1 MTGATRYTIAELVE
15 MTGIPATTIH
25 HYRQAGLLPPPE
37 RVAANRFRYGDRHVQ
52 ALRLIRV
59 LRDRRRLPL
68 PTIREVLPELLAG
81 GDEEAFHTETWE
93 AALSGRSEVPDA
105 ARERIVAA
113 AVDLFAARGYG
124 EVTVSDVAAQ
134 AGTAKGSVY
143 RHFESK
149 EALFAAAVESVVAG
163 VVGDVRAAADRAGG
177 RLDPPAAMV
186 ALVMS
191 AKPGFMLL
199 LERPAG
205 PPRAGGWG
213 AHLLRRRGGPGPH
226 RPGDAPRAGRRTH
239 RAVGARDHA
248 GRSRGRVIRRGCECG
263 ASCA

>member
-1 MTGATRYTIAELVE
+1 MTGATRYTIGELVE
-15 MTGIPATTIH
+15 KTGIPATTIH
-25 HYRQAGLLPPPE
+25 HYRNAGLLPPPE
-37 RVAANRFRYGDRHVQ
+37 RVAENRFRYSERHVQ

-68 PTIREVLPELLAG
+68 PTIRDVLPELLAS
-81 GDEEAFHTETWE
+81 GDEEAFHADTWE
-93 AALSGRSEVPDA
+93 AALTGRSEVPDA
-105 ARERIVAA
+105 TRDRIVGA

-134 AGTAKGSVY
+134 AGTAKGSLY

-177 RLDPPAAMV
+177 QLDPSAAML

-199 LERPAG
+199 LELTAG
-205 PPRAGGWG
+205 SLRGQPGHRKLADSALTCFVDGVGPVLTGSGTPRE
-213 AHLLRRRGGPGPH
+213 
-226 RPGDAPRAGRRTH
+226 
-239 RAVGARDHA
+239 RAVALIAQLARETMRAVLGA
-248 GRSRGRVIRRGCECG
+248 G
-263 ASCA
+263 

>member
-15 MTGIPATTIH
+15 KTGIPATTIH

-37 RVAANRFRYGDRHVQ
+37 RVAANRYRYGDRHVQ

-105 ARERIVAA
+105 ARERIVSA
-113 AVDLFAARGYG
+113 AVELFAARGYG
-124 EVTVSDVAAQ
+124 EVTVSDLAAQ

-163 VVGDVRAAADRAGG
+163 VVGDLRAAADRAGG

-199 LERPAG
+199 LELTAG
-205 PPRAGGWG
+205 SLRGQPGHRELADG
-213 AHLLRRRGGPGPH
+213 ALTCFVDGVGPVLTGPGT
-226 RPGDAPRAGRRTH
+226 PRE
-239 RAVGARDHA
+239 RAVALIVQLARETMRAVLGA
-248 GRSRGRVIRRGCECG
+248 G
-263 ASCA
+263 

>member
-15 MTGIPATTIH
+15 KTGVPATTIH
-25 HYRQAGLLPPPE
+25 HYRKAGLLPPPE
-37 RVAANRFRYGDRHVQ
+37 RVAANRFRYSERHVQ

-68 PTIREVLPELLAG
+68 PTIRDVLPELLAS

-93 AALSGRSEVPDA
+93 AALTGRAEVPDA
-105 ARERIVAA
+105 TRDRIVAA

-124 EVTVSDVAAQ
+124 EVAVSDVAAQ

-177 RLDPPAAMV
+177 QLDPSAAML

-191 AKPGFMLL
+191 ARPGFMLL
-199 LERPAG
+199 LELTAG
-205 PPRAGGWG
+205 SLRGQPGHRELADG
-213 AHLLRRRGGPGPH
+213 ALACFVDGVGPVLTGPGT
-226 RPGDAPRAGRRTH
+226 PRE
-239 RAVGARDHA
+239 RAVALIVQLARETMRAVLGA
-248 GRSRGRVIRRGCECG
+248 G
-263 ASCA
+263 

>member
-199 LERPAG
+199 LELTAG
-205 PPRAGGWG
+205 SLRGQPGHRALADG
-213 AHLLRRRGGPGPH
+213 ALTCFVDGVGPVLTGPGT
-226 RPGDAPRAGRRTH
+226 PRE
-239 RAVGARDHA
+239 RAVALIVQLARETMRAVLGA
-248 GRSRGRVIRRGCECG
+248 G
-263 ASCA
+263 

>member
-15 MTGIPATTIH
+15 KTGIPATTIH
-25 HYRQAGLLPPPE
+25 HYRNAGLLPPPE
-37 RVAANRFRYGDRHVQ
+37 RVAANRFRYGERHVQ

-68 PTIREVLPELLAG
+68 PTIREVLPELLAS
-81 GDEEAFHTETWE
+81 GDEEAFHTDTWE
-93 AALSGRSEVPDA
+93 AALTRRSEVPDA
-105 ARERIVAA
+105 TRERILAA

-124 EVTVSDVAAQ
+124 EVAVSDVAAQ

-163 VVGDVRAAADRAGG
+163 VVGDVRAAAERAGG
-177 RLDPPAAMV
+177 QLDPSAAML

-191 AKPGFMLL
+191 ARPGFMLL
-199 LERPAG
+199 LELTAG
-205 PPRAGGWG
+205 SLRGQPGHRELADAALTRFVDGVGPVLAGSG
-213 AHLLRRRGGPGPH
+213 
-226 RPGDAPRAGRRTH
+226 APRD
-239 RAVGARDHA
+239 RAVALIVQLARETMRAVLGA
-248 GRSRGRVIRRGCECG
+248 G
-263 ASCA
+263 